1 MLKKNR
7 LLNSLLIFF
16 VILNSFSQRE
26 TEHWY
31 FGNRAA
37 IKFIDN
43 QRPRALSNSNMN
55 TPYGSATISDKNGN
69 LLFYTS
75 GATVFNANHST
86 MENGALLASD
96 NEVLQTSIIIP
107 KPGSP
112 NIYYLITLKDKNDP
126 PPIGD
131 FIEPGLYFSVIDI
144 NKNGGLG
151 EVTKKNLTITDLV
164 SEKLTAVHA
173 KDGKSIWLIAFGK
186 KSTTSAAFDTFY
198 SFKIDE
204 SGINT
209 TPVASTISATIFNNQ
224 GALKASPNGSFL
236 LLSNYTNAILT
247 DFDDETGKV
256 SSYDYLKISQ
266 TIGAPPK
273 AHGVEFSK
281 DSKYAYVETINA
293 GENIILQYNTAKID
307 DIQEVH
313 ISNRGES
320 YMQLA
325 KDGNIYVTS
334 EGYLSKVTPPKS
346 SDETVASF
354 FENTIDLNGKK
365 SILGMPNFI
374 QSYFRTRI
382 LSENGCLDT
391 KTSFEIDTYATIT
404 AAEWDFGD
412 GTPIS
417 KEIKSE
423 HTYTSAGNYTVSCTI
438 TVNSREIKL
447 YKNIKIYTPSAYAI
461 GFNEIIQCDI
471 DNDGTDFFNLTVVE
485 DEITPFKLIN
495 GITYHKSFTDAQN
508 NNEISTPENYENTG
522 RNEIFIKIYNMNGCA
537 TIKSFFVESVFVKLE
552 EIEDF
557 YACSISNENDI
568 ENLGNFNLNLKKP
581 DIRTK
586 NFLNTTD
593 KIRFYPDALSAQ
605 LTTGELNGELISK
618 STVIWVRVD
627 TSIGCGGIEPFNLKV
642 NQLPKTNNISKIY
655 TICYKPSLKPPVI
668 ISADASNERFEW
680 KDNLGN
686 IQSTDQNFIL
696 NTLGEYSL
704 TVFKTEN
711 NIECSNTKIFSVI
724 NPSPPI
730 FSNILVDTEDETNN
744 IVAVMVSGN
753 SSYEFS
759 LNNINFF
766 SNGSSYT
773 FTQVTPGLRTIYV
786 RDINSCEN
794 PIQKTASVLGVKS
807 FFTPNDDDKNDF
819 WNIRGLDAEFYKAIQ
834 IKIYNRFG
842 TIIASI
848 DDFDSEGWDGTF
860 NGKLQI
866 SNTYWYKAEIIDIN
880 DNIIKKIGY
889 FSLIR
894 K

>member
-1 MLKKNR
+1 MKKSNV
-7 LLNSLLIFF
+7 LATLLILL
-16 VILNSFSQRE
+16 IITSSFSQRE
-26 TEHWY
+26 TDHWY
-31 FGNRAA
+31 FGNKAA
-37 IKFIDN
+37 VKFNDN
-43 QRPRALSNSNMN
+43 QRPAVLTNSNMN

-75 GATVFNANHST
+75 GATVFNANHLT
-86 MENGALLASD
+86 MENGVLLASD

-107 KPGSP
+107 KPNSP

-131 FIEPGLYFSVIDI
+131 FIEPGLYYSVIDI
-144 NKNGGLG
+144 TKNGGLG

-186 KSTTSAAFDTFY
+186 QSTTSTLFNTFY

-209 TPVASTISATIFNNQ
+209 TPVASTISATILNNQ
-224 GALKASPNGSFL
+224 GALKASPSGSFL

-247 DFDDETGKV
+247 DFDAETGKV

-273 AHGVEFSK
+273 AYGVEFSK
-281 DSKYAYVETINA
+281 NSKYAYVETINA

-307 DIQEVH
+307 EIEEVH
-313 ISNRGES
+313 VSNKGES
-320 YMQLA
+320 SMQLA

-346 SDETVASF
+346 NDETVASF

-365 SILGMPNFI
+365 SILGLPNFI
-374 QSYFRTRI
+374 QSYFKTRI

-391 KTSFEIDTYATIT
+391 KTVFEIDTYATIT

-417 KEIKSE
+417 TEIKSE

-438 TVNSREIKL
+438 TINSREIKV
-447 YKNIKIYTPSAYAI
+447 YKNIEIFAPTAYTVNLI
-461 GFNEIIQCDI
+461 EIIQCDI
-471 DNDGTDFFNLTVVE
+471 NNDGTDFFNLTVVE
-485 DEITPFKLIN
+485 DEIIPFRLIN
-495 GITYHKSFTDAQN
+495 GITYHKSFADAQN
-508 NNEISTPENYENTG
+508 NNQISTPENYENTG
-522 RNEIFIKIYNMNGCA
+522 RNEIFIKIYNTNGCA
-537 TIKSFFVESVFVKLE
+537 TIKSFFVESVFVKLG

-557 YACSISNENDI
+557 YTCSISNENDI

-581 DIRTK
+581 NIRTE
-586 NFLNTTD
+586 NSLNTTD

-605 LTTGELNGELISK
+605 LTTGELNGQYISK

-627 TSIGCGGIEPFNLKV
+627 TSLGCGGIEPFNLKV
-642 NQLPKTNNISKIY
+642 NQLPKTNTISNVY

-668 ISADASNERFEW
+668 ISADATNERFEW
-680 KDNLGN
+680 KDNLGI
-686 IQSTDQNFIL
+686 IQSTSQNFIL

-711 NIECSNTKIFSVI
+711 NIECSNTKVFSVI
-724 NPSPPI
+724 NPPPPI
-730 FSNILVDTEDETNN
+730 FSNILVNTEDETNN
-744 IVAVMVSGN
+744 IIAVTVSGN

-766 SNGSSYT
+766 SNGTSHT

-786 RDINSCEN
+786 KDINSCEN

-819 WNIRGLDAEFYKAIQ
+819 WNISGLDVEFYKTIQ

-842 TIIASI
+842 KIIGSI

-880 DNIIKKIGY
+880 DNVIKKIGY